1 MKVDGVMLVKVTT
14 GVEAV
19 VDAGKV
25 VVVVVAEVEDGKVVV
40 DVEEVVGVV
49 DDGMVEKEV
58 QLRVIVH
65 YEGYPSV
72 IVV

>member
-1 MKVDGVMLVKVTT
+1 
-14 GVEAV
+14 
-19 VDAGKV
+19 
-25 VVVVVAEVEDGKVVV
+25 VEDGKVVV